1 MYLLSCVQK
10 KAGMGR
16 FVSLVTGFALSKGS
30 SVRFTQMFRVLLS
43 GFRKAMN
50 LPSGD
55 NEAPE
60 ISGSPKK
67 SSRSIIGGCW
77 ATAEAVRNAAA
88 NTNFTRTCMKDPP
101 VFTRE

>member
-16 FVSLVTGFALSKGS
+16 LVSLVTGLALSKGS
-30 SVRFTQMFRVLLS
+30 SVRLTQMFRVLLS

-55 NEAPE
+55 KEAPE

-67 SSRSIIGGCW
+67 SSRSIIGGCC
-77 ATAEAVRNAAA
+77 AAAEAARNAAVSS
-88 NTNFTRTCMKDPP
+88 NFTRTCLKDPP
-101 VFTRE
+101 VFT